1 MLSIIILANKIIDDA
16 NTRQKSMLDLLA
28 KYNIKY
34 NVTYI
39 STPKYNALQDI
50 KAIVAQ
56 HEKYNLIILGEDT
69 NKNSQIYV
77 GLDSAKGDNALIL
90 DIDTN
95 IDLIE
100 QMLVKYK
107 DGCENVFVRK
117 RKNALHSFFVRL
129 GMITYGFGLKL
140 LKKLPDL
147 CCESSVILLGQY
159 AIDAILNNPKHQPE
173 LLHTNVNPEQKFSL
187 IETKVVHDLPNVGQQ
202 KSQTSLFYLGILSI
216 IFLLVTLA
224 AMLIYPMFNGW
235 IYSLWM
241 FITIVLWLALSVAF
255 CAVISKQ
262 IFHARQG
269 ELIPLDIDENPFIH
283 LNSSFTHSDLYQ
295 QQEFMQYFATEQN
308 KDDNDKS
315 VKKEKKT
322 KRSSKAKD
330 DNNKNNKEKPKSA
343 AKNKKE
349 AKTKTETKAKNNKQ
363 TKTTT
368 PTAKK
373 RGRPPKQ
380 KQDN

>member
-16 NTRQKSMLDLLA
+16 NARQQSMLSLLA

-56 HEKYNLIILGEDT
+56 HEKYNLIVLGEET

-77 GLDSAKGDNALIL
+77 GLDSAKGENALIL

-107 DGCENVFVRK
+107 DGCKNVFVRK
-117 RKNALHSFFVRL
+117 KKNALHSFFVKL
-129 GMITYGFGLKL
+129 GMVTYGFGLKL

-159 AIDAILNNPKHQPE
+159 AINAILNNPKNQPE

-187 IETKVVHDLPNVGQQ
+187 IETKTVHDLPSVSQQ
-202 KSQTSLFYLGILSI
+202 KSQTSLFYLGILSV
-216 IFLLVTLA
+216 IFLMVTLA

-241 FITIVLWLALSVAF
+241 FITIVLWLTLSVAF

-262 IFHARQG
+262 IFNARQG
-269 ELIPLDIDENPFIH
+269 ASIPLDVDENPFIH
-283 LNSSFTHSDLYQ
+283 LNNSFTHSDLYQ
-295 QQEFMQYFATEQN
+295 QQEFMQYFAEEQN
-308 KDDNDKS
+308 AKQEKEDK
-315 VKKEKKT
+315 KKT
-322 KRSSKAKD
+322 KASTKSKKAKT
-330 DNNKNNKEKPKSA
+330 
-343 AKNKKE
+343 
-349 AKTKTETKAKNNKQ
+349 TKTETKAK
-363 TKTTT
+363 TKTAKKSDAKTT
-368 PTAKK
+368 AAPTAKK